1 MKILALSDE
10 ESPYLWDYF
19 ERSKFDGINLI
30 ISCGDLDA
38 DYLSFLTTLTSIP
51 VLYVPGNHD
60 ERYLTHPPEGC
71 ICIDGQ
77 VYVHNGVRIMGLGGS
92 LKYRPGEYQYTEG
105 QMRIRAAKAALRA
118 LPYGGIDILVTHAP
132 AYGLNDGED
141 FPHRGF
147 QIFRWFLDKWKPK
160 YYLHGHVH
168 LNYSSKQKRLDH
180 YQDTVVIN
188 AFERYIFDY

>member
-19 ERSKFDGINLI
+19 ERSKFDGIDLI

-92 LKYRPGEYQYTEG
+92 FKYRPGEYQYTEG

-141 FPHRGF
+141 LPHRGF

-180 YQDTVVIN
+180 YRDTVVIN
-188 AFERYIFDY
+188 AFERHIFDY